1 MNAINEMGQS
11 RNITVANTS
20 MITTSTKLLP
30 AFIGINEEFGV
41 ARLSFEEDHDPRRR
55 ARAACDI
62 DKSSGCLRLADFI
75 GRLIDG
81 VLSL

>member
-1 MNAINEMGQS
+1 MKWCKIKLE
-11 RNITVANTS
+11 TVTV
-20 MITTSTKLLP
+20 TTSTKPFFSLSSNSMNNL
-30 AFIGINEEFGV
+30 V
-41 ARLSFEEDHDPRRR
+41 QRDCRLKDYDPRRR

-62 DKSSGCLRLADFI
+62 DKSRGCLRLADFI